1 MEVDSDCDF
10 NDYSSDYEPENSPVV
25 KPKAKAKAAAPKPA
39 AAKAAA
45 KPAAAKK
52 AAAPLGP
59 STSHNVQQPKG
70 TQGGKAIEE
79 IYQKK
84 SQLEHILLRPD
95 TYIGSTEKQQ
105 QTLWVHDGERLV
117 YKAVTFAPGLFKIFD
132 EILVNAADNKVRD
145 PSMDTIRVD
154 ISPETNTIKV
164 WNNGDGIPVE
174 MHKEEGV
181 YVPELIFGHLLTS
194 SNYNDMEKKITGGRN
209 GYGAKLAN
217 IFSTKFSVET
227 CDGKRQRRFLQT
239 FSSNMSV
246 KSEPKITACKPSDNW
261 TCITFQPDL
270 AKFDMQELEADVVAL
285 MAKRVYDVAGVLNK
299 GCKVYLNGSRLPIKS
314 FADYCDLYLGPKE
327 NGVPRIHERVNDRWE
342 IVISATDGQFQQ
354 VSFANSICTSK
365 GGTHV
370 NYVVDQI
377 TKHLVEKLNK
387 KSKAN
392 NVKPFMVKNHLWV
405 FINAQIENP
414 AFDSQTKETL
424 TIKASSFGSK
434 CELTPQLM
442 DKVAK
447 CGVMDNILSFAAF
460 KNQKELKK
468 SDGAKRSRLVGVTKL
483 TDANDAG
490 TRNSH
495 LCTLILTEGDSAK
508 TLAMSGLSVVGHDH
522 WGVFPLR
529 GKLLNVRDATALQ
542 IGENVEIQHI
552 KQILGLQHGKN
563 YEDVKALRYGHLM
576 IMTDQDHDGSHI
588 KGLIMNFMHTFY
600 PSLLKVPGF
609 LVEFITPII
618 KVRKGNRTQTFYTMP
633 EYEAW
638 RESLANSRDAS
649 GWDVKYYKGL
659 GTSTAKEAKEYFAN
673 MDQHKKNFVW
683 EDEEDGQSIEMAFS
697 KKKVEDRKRWL
708 SAFKPGTYLDQSVD
722 NISYKDFVHKELILF
737 SRADLERSIPSVVD
751 GLKPGQRK
759 ILYCCFKRN
768 LKKDIKVAQLAGY
781 VSEHSAYHHGEAS
794 LQGTIVGLAQDFVGS
809 NNLNLLYPSGQFGT
823 RLQGGKDAA
832 SARYIYTR
840 LAGLTRHIFNKSDD
854 KLLTYLNEEGQSIE
868 PEWYMPILP
877 MVLVNGAEGI
887 GTGWSTFI
895 PNYSPREIAANLK
908 RLLAGQPLEP
918 MQPWYKGFK
927 GSIAE
932 VATKNQSGKSYS
944 ISGTITPVGD
954 NSVSITELPVRTWTQ
969 PYKEFLEGLL
979 KGAAATTTAAGRKK
993 AGDGEAAGPAPG
1005 EGPLLA
1011 DYKEHHTD
1019 VSVHFDVDLVPG
1031 KLAALAAAA
1040 GGLEAKFKLSS
1051 KISTGNMMLFDAE
1064 GHIKRYDSPEDILRE
1079 FFELR
1084 LQFYERRRVGLLQDA
1099 QWELMRASNKIRF
1112 IRAVISGELQLSNRK
1127 RADIEGD
1134 LAAQGFDKMA
1144 KSKDAAAAAAAEAQ
1158 DDSEEEVG
1166 RAAAAAAAIKESYD
1180 YLLSM
1185 AIYSLTW
1192 EKVQALTEEADAA
1205 AAEVA
1210 RLETADI
1217 CSMWADD
1224 LDAFLEAYD
1233 LWEEE
1238 EAAAAQQLIK
1248 QQNKAKARGKA
1259 AAKGAK
1265 AGKGKKGASPWSDDE
1280 DGDGDVEMMD
1290 SDDEFVAP
1298 KPKKPAAPRAPRAP
1312 KPAAAPAAAAP
1323 AAAAAP
1329 SSSAATGSLGQPQ
1342 YKVPTAA
1349 PPKPGSKASKAAA
1362 AAKEPAAA
1370 APPAA
1375 PAESEPMSLADRLKK
1390 MAIKQSSSGASAGD
1404 KAAAPAAAAARPG
1417 RQAAR
1422 AAATYSFA
1430 DSDEDEDAASS
1441 DGGYSS
1447 DPDEAMS
1454 PAPEL
1459 LKAKAKPRAGAA
1471 AAAAGRGKA
1480 AAAAAA
1486 PLPKPASPSPRVAFG
1501 RTMSSSES
1509 PLVEKKAAPK
1519 RKPRGKKLVDSSD
1532 DEQEREASYE
1542 APTPSPAVARQKAR
1556 KVAGSPLPVPAALKA
1571 ASRAPAAAAAAGGA
1585 AKGKAAAA
1593 AKPKAAAAAAGRK
1606 KAAATVVIDSS
1617 DGEEDAEMQAAAAE
1631 VAAAGA
1637 AAEGPAAGRGQ
1648 RARRAPVKKYVES
1661 DEESAEGENDS
1672 DVVIDSDFEDDD

>member
-1 MEVDSDCDF
+1 MQ
-10 NDYSSDYEPENSPVV
+10 
-25 KPKAKAKAAAPKPA
+25 
-39 AAKAAA
+39 
-45 KPAAAKK
+45 
-52 AAAPLGP
+52 L
-59 STSHNVQQPKG
+59 TITWQQPKSI
-70 TQGGKAIEE
+70 QGGKAIEE

-117 YKAVTFAPGLFKIFD
+117 YKAITYAPGLFKIFD

-145 PSMDTIRVD
+145 ASMDTIRVD

-239 FSSNMSV
+239 FTANMST
-246 KSEPKITACKPSDNW
+246 KSAPKITACKATDNW

-299 GCKVYLNGSRLPIKS
+299 GCKVYLNGTRLPIKT

-342 IVISATDGQFQQ
+342 VVISATDGQFQQ

-392 NVKPFMVKNHLWV
+392 N
-405 FINAQIENP
+405 
-414 AFDSQTKETL
+414 TKETL

-434 CELTPQLM
+434 CELTTQLM

-495 LCTLILTEGDSAK
+495 MCTLILTEGDSAK

-542 IGENVEIQHI
+542 ISENQEIQHI

-618 KVRKGNRTQTFYTMP
+618 KVRKGNRTQCFYTMP
-633 EYEAW
+633 EYDAW
-638 RESLANSRDAS
+638 RESLANTRDAN
-649 GWDVKYYKGL
+649 GWDIKYYKGL

-673 MDQHKKNFVW
+673 MDLHKKDFVW
-683 EDEEDGQSIEMAFS
+683 EDEDDGQSIEMAFS

-722 NISYKDFVHKELILF
+722 TISYKDFVHKELILF

-840 LAGLTRHIFNKSDD
+840 LAGLTRHVFNKADD
-854 KLLTYLNEEGQSIE
+854 KLLSYLNEEGQSIE

-908 RLLAGQPLEP
+908 RLLQGQPLEP
-918 MQPWYKGFK
+918 MQPWYKGFR

-944 ISGTITPVGD
+944 ISGTIAATGD
-954 NSVSITELPVRTWTQ
+954 SSVTITELPVRSWTQ

-979 KGAAATTTAAGRKK
+979 KGAAAPTTAAGRKK
-993 AGDGEAAGPAPG
+993 AADGEAGGPASG

-1031 KLAALAAAA
+1031 KLAALQAGP
-1040 GGLEAKFKLSS
+1040 GGLETKFKLNS

-1079 FFELR
+1079 FFDLR

-1112 IRAVISGELQLSNRK
+1112 ILAVISGELVLANRK
-1127 RADIEGD
+1127 RADIEGN
-1134 LAAQGFDKMA
+1134 LEAQGFDKMA
-1144 KSKDAAAAAAAEAQ
+1144 KSKDVSVCWQQAAAATGGRTGARACVAQ
-1158 DDSEEEVG
+1158 DDSEEEIG
-1166 RAAAAAAAIKESYD
+1166 RAAAAAAAVKESYD

-1192 EKVQALTEEADAA
+1192 EKVQSLTEEADAA

-1217 CSMWADD
+1217 CSMWAED
-1224 LDAFLEAYD
+1224 LDAFLERCNRQHKTCWAPSKLVLVVRVQAYD
-1233 LWEEE
+1233 LWEAE
-1238 EAAAAQQLIK
+1238 EAAAANQLVRQQ
-1248 QQNKAKARGKA
+1248 QKAKARGKA

-1265 AGKGKKGASPWSDDE
+1265 GGKGKKAATPWSDD
-1280 DGDGDVEMMD
+1280 DDDVEMMD
-1290 SDDEFVAP
+1290 SEDEFVAP

-1312 KPAAAPAAAAP
+1312 KPAAQPAAAPAPAAAAV
-1323 AAAAAP
+1323 P
-1329 SSSAATGSLGQPQ
+1329 SSTATGSMGQPQ

-1349 PPKPGSKASKAAA
+1349 PPKHGSKAGKAAA
-1362 AAKEPAAA
+1362 AARQPAAA
-1370 APPAA
+1370 APPAAAPAAAPAA

-1390 MAIKQSSSGASAGD
+1390 MAIKPSASRGSSGD
-1404 KAAAPAAAAARPG
+1404 KAAPAAAAARPG

-1422 AAATYSFA
+1422 AAAASYSFA
-1430 DSDEDEDAASS
+1430 GSDEDEGAASS
-1441 DGGYSS
+1441 DGDCSS

-1459 LKAKAKPRAGAA
+1459 LKAKAKPRTG
-1471 AAAAGRGKA
+1471 AAAAGRSKA
-1480 AAAAAA
+1480 AV
-1486 PLPKPASPSPRVAFG
+1486 LPSKPVSPSPRVAFG
-1501 RTMSSSES
+1501 RSMSSSES

-1519 RKPRGKKLVDSSD
+1519 RKPRGLAHFAAHHWHCTIP
-1532 DEQEREASYE
+1532 QALLILLLCCIL
-1542 APTPSPAVARQKAR
+1542 PALFAALPAEQKAR
-1556 KVAGSPLPVPAALKA
+1556 KVAGSPLPVPAALLA
-1571 ASRAPAAAAAAGGA
+1571 ASRAPAAAAAAAAGG

-1606 KAAATVVIDSS
+1606 KAAAAVVIDSS
-1617 DGEEDAEMQAAAAE
+1617 DGEEDAEMPAAAAE
-1631 VAAAGA
+1631 VGQQALLLTALLLGGASAHGVHLPRRTWRCLMTRTVLVAAMTT
-1637 AAEGPAAGRGQ
+1637 PT
-1648 RARRAPVKKYVES
+1648 
-1661 DEESAEGENDS
+1661 
-1672 DVVIDSDFEDDD
+1672 